1 MGTPPSY
8 SRRQMLRTVGAA
20 GVAGLAGCGG
30 VLAEQLET
38 TLLTGGSSTVFPIPE
53 KAAAYWG
60 TNLAPANGDYWNPN
74 EWGIDTDAR
83 LADYWAG
90 LYGYDPTETRGTAP
104 YEVTVKLS
112 HSGTGC
118 AKVLSGQYDIGNSS
132 APVETE
138 LELDD
143 YSGFTDHVVGVDG
156 QPLVISAAIAD
167 AGVDVLTIEEL
178 RGIYSGEITNWSQVG
193 GPDREILVLG
203 RVKNSGTSSAF
214 RANVFGDSGYPTKVD
229 QRYGQNQQVATA
241 IKNAD
246 NAISYIALAFVDNP
260 GITPVALD
268 VDGTRYEYGKN
279 LGAKGYPL
287 SRDLHMYTY
296 DGTSYREAAFL
307 RLIISSY
314 GQATFVEPANYFKLP
329 SDRQE
334 RQLAKLPTPNR

>member
-1 MGTPPSY
+1 MGEPPTF
-8 SRRQMLRTVGAA
+8 SRRTVLATLGGA

-30 VLAEQLET
+30 VLAEQWES

-53 KAAAYWG
+53 RAAAYWG
-60 TNLAPANGDYWNPN
+60 ANLAPTNGDYWNPR
-74 EWGIDTDAR
+74 EWEIDTDQR
-83 LADYWAG
+83 FADYWAG
-90 LYGYDPTETRGTAP
+90 RYGFEPTNTDDRPP

-118 AKVLSGQYDIGNSS
+118 AKVRSGQYDVGNSS

-138 LELDD
+138 LDLDD
-143 YSGFTDHVVGVDG
+143 YSGFTNHVVGVDG
-156 QPLVISAAIAD
+156 QPLVVSTAIAD
-167 AGVDVLTIEEL
+167 AGVDRLTLEEL
-178 RGIYSGEITNWSQVG
+178 KGIYNGDITNWAAVG
-193 GPDREILVLG
+193 GPDRDILVLG

-241 IKNAD
+241 INNAN

-260 GITPVALD
+260 GITPVGLT
-268 VDGTRYEYGKN
+268 VDGTLYEYGTN
-279 LGAKGYPL
+279 LGAKEYPL

-296 DGTSYREAAFL
+296 EGTSFREAAFIRSIL
-307 RLIISSY
+307 SDF

-329 SDRQE
+329 ADRQQ
-334 RQLAKLPTPNR
+334 RQLENLPAPNP